1 MQEEKLYII
10 KLNDGA
16 FKLGIFSDILKDQ
29 SQYSKFILRFYFQG
43 LNQNQVGLQ
52 LDVIKSGHAS
62 KKIAIPMVVSMD
74 SKADRS
80 LP

>member
-52 LDVIKSGHAS
+52 LNFNRLLISFTHAVFH
-62 KKIAIPMVVSMD
+62 IF
-74 SKADRS
+74 
-80 LP
+80 